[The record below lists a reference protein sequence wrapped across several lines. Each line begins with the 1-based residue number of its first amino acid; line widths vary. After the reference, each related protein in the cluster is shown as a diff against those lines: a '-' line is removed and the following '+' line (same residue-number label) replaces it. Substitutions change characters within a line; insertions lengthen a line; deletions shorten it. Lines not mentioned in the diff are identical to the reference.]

1 MEING
6 RLLNFKHSINCGVFS
21 LTCKAIS
28 QFVVNIY
35 YDRLK
40 TSLLQLQLLLSYWT
54 VHNKKK
60 ENWKKKETCF
70 PETSAKCKLGQ
81 RENCIHRSSF
91 LPNYLVEQKISS
103 SFFSPLYDWLIE
115 NLKSTEKGFHI
126 SSVVH
131 QTVTK
136 CDLV

>member
-40 TSLLQLQLLLSYWT
+40 KISFTIAAAAELLNGPQKKKKTEKKRNLLSL
-54 VHNKKK
+54 NK
-60 ENWKKKETCF
+60 C
-70 PETSAKCKLGQ
+70 Q
-81 RENCIHRSSF
+81 M
-91 LPNYLVEQKISS
+91 
-103 SFFSPLYDWLIE
+103 
-115 NLKSTEKGFHI
+115 
-126 SSVVH
+126 
-131 QTVTK
+131 
-136 CDLV
+136 

>member
-28 QFVVNIY
+28 QFVVSIY

-40 TSLLQLQLLLSYWT
+40 ISSFTIAAAAELLNGP
-54 VHNKKK
+54 HKKK
-60 ENWKKKETCF
+60 KTEKKKETCF

-81 RENCIHRSSF
+81 RENCIHRFSF
-91 LPNYLVEQKISS
+91 SPYYLVEQKISS
-103 SFFSPLYDWLIE
+103 NFFRPLYDWLIE
-115 NLKSTEKGFHI
+115 NLASTEKGFHI
-126 SSVVH
+126 SSVVQ